1 MRAFFSTGE
10 PSGDFLAASL
20 ATAIRE
26 RVPGARFSGI
36 GSERM
41 EAAGIALRA
50 RTVGWAS
57 MGPIEALGRIPPLLA
72 SMLTT
77 AFWLRRSPHDLVVLV
92 DFGAYNL
99 RLASFL
105 RFIGYDRPIM
115 YFFPPGA
122 WLDDPKRARAVARTT
137 TPLTAFEHQRDFYT
151 RLQLPIA
158 YFGHPLVSLV
168 DARPARPVAPSDAG
182 CVAILPGSRAG
193 EIERH
198 AGPLLAAAAIVR
210 ARRPNVTFVAA
221 AADAASHAAIARA
234 VATSD
239 VPVRI
244 VRGVA
249 AAFEGA
255 DAAWIASGTAVL
267 EAALREVP
275 CVALY
280 IIAKSQ
286 VAIAKRVW
294 RGRFITLP
302 NILLDREL
310 VAEFLQDAATP
321 EALAA
326 ALLRQLDDPQAQL
339 LGDRELRERLGRP
352 DALARCAEFAVEL
365 SRE

>member
-26 RVPGARFSGI
+26 RVPEAQFVGI

-57 MGPIEALGRIPPLLA
+57 MGPVEALARIPPLLA
-72 SMLTT
+72 SMLAT
-77 AFWLRRSPHDLVVLV
+77 AFWLRESPFDLIVLV

-105 RFIGYDRPIM
+105 RFIGYAKPIL

-122 WLDDPKRARAVARTT
+122 WLDDAKRARAVVKTT
-137 TPLTAFEHQRDFYT
+137 TPLTAFEHQRDFYA
-151 RLQLPIA
+151 RMELPIA

-168 DARPARPVAPSDAG
+168 DPRPARPLAAPD
-182 CVAILPGSRAG
+182 G

-198 AGPLLAAAAIVR
+198 TGPLLAAAAIVR
-210 ARRPNVTFVAA
+210 ARRPSATFVAA
-221 AADAASHAAIARA
+221 AADAASHAAIAAA
-234 VATSD
+234 VAKTE
-239 VPVRI
+239 VPVTI

-249 AAFEGA
+249 AAFENA

-310 VAEFLQDAATP
+310 VPEFLQDAATP
-321 EALAA
+321 EALAH
-326 ALLRQLDDPQAQL
+326 ALLAELEDPGPQLR
-339 LGDRELRERLGRP
+339 GDRELRERLGRP
-352 DALARCAEFAVEL
+352 DALARCADFAVEL
-365 SRE
+365 ART